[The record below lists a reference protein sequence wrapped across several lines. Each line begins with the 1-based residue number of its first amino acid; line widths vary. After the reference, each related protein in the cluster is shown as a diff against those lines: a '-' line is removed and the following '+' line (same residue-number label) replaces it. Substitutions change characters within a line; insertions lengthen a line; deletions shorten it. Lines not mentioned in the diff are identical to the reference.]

1 MSYRV
6 KVKYHYH
13 GLQIC
18 GVIEFVMTRC
28 KDENFFKINFS
39 KKCPNSVLVGCSV
52 YALITVYHFLW
63 LITVIQLFICD
74 ETCSELN
81 DI

>member
-6 KVKYHYH
+6 KVRYHYH

-18 GVIEFVMTRC
+18 GVIEFVITRC

-39 KKCPNSVLVGCSV
+39 KKVSQFSPGWLLSI
-52 YALITVYHFLW
+52 YTLITVHYFLW
-63 LITVIQLFICD
+63 IISVIQLFICD
-74 ETCSELN
+74 E
-81 DI
+81 I